1 MGNQYTSHVSA
12 TTDDQVIPVADFF
25 TNPDRAVPKLSPN
38 GKWLSYLAPAPNE
51 AKNLQVFIQ
60 PLDQFRLRNGKDI
73 KQITHHATHD
83 IRTYKWTLDSST
95 IVFLQDKNGD
105 EGYHMYSVDVATGVE
120 KDLTPFDGI
129 GVGTFSLNQTWFIES
144 KSHPRTGV
152 IALNKQDRRRFDI
165 YTIDLQT
172 GALDLHLTMPDRYEY
187 AVVDVNLQVRA
198 VSKIE
203 TDGSL
208 SIAVRD
214 MSILSESANHD
225 SRAWNTIMT
234 STSLDNVVPLAW
246 TPQDRLLLSSSVG
259 REVVAVVELD
269 PVTKTETVLLEGETD
284 AVAVK
289 VHPSKNTAQF
299 GCCTT
304 GRDQW
309 VAIDPSLKLHMDR
322 VNKYLKTQDADM
334 ELINFDNIDDRIW
347 SLKVVRG
354 DKPPA
359 YVLYHLDPH
368 KTGPTVDAE
377 TVGDSDAAHFEYLFS
392 ANSKVA
398 AYKLGRMES
407 INYTARDGLKLQA
420 YLTYPP
426 DFDANSTYPL
436 VLLPHGGPWTRN
448 FYGYSAWTQWLASRN
463 YLVLQPNYRG
473 STGFTKTV
481 LSAGFKQFGKAMQT
495 DLLDAVDYVTKEL
508 KIVDREHVAIF
519 GGSHGGYCALAG
531 VTLTPEYFTCAID
544 IVGMSNLKT
553 FLARTPAHW
562 DSFLATFPARMG
574 HPEHDSDLLEEV
586 SPLNHVEKIVRP
598 LMIAQGRM
606 DPRVAEQ
613 ESEQIVEAIAKRGGN
628 VYYVLYP
635 DEGHGFSRPVN
646 RIDHWQKAEL
656 FLSKFMGPKVRVQS
670 GLSLTENVEGATAE
684 VRIVGAIA

>member
-1 MGNQYTSHVSA
+1 MGNQYPSQASS
-12 TTDDQVIPVADFF
+12 TTDDRVIPVADFF
-25 TNPDRAVPKLSPN
+25 TNPDRAVPKLSVD
-38 GKWLSYLAPAPNE
+38 GKWLSYLAPADNE

-60 PLDQFRLRNGKDI
+60 PLSQFRLRNDNGI
-73 KQITHHATHD
+73 KQITHHATRD

-95 IVFLQDKNGD
+95 IVFLQDKDGD
-105 EGYHMYSVDVATGVE
+105 EVYHMYSVDVETGME
-120 KDLTPFDGI
+120 TDLTPFDGVS
-129 GVGTFSLNQTWFIES
+129 VGMFSINQTWFIES
-144 KSHPRTGV
+144 KSDPRTGI
-152 IALNKQDRRRFDI
+152 IALNKQDRRRFDV

-172 GALDLHLTMPDRYEY
+172 GALELHTTMPDRYED
-187 AVVDVNLQVRA
+187 AVVDANLQVRA

-208 SIAVRD
+208 SVAVRD
-214 MSILSESANHD
+214 MSLLEDDHPQS
-225 SRAWNTIMT
+225 WTTVMT
-234 STSLDNVVPLAW
+234 STSLDNVVPIAW
-246 TPQDRLLLSSSVG
+246 TPEDRLLLRSSVG

-284 AVAVK
+284 AVVVK
-289 VHPSKNTAQF
+289 VHPSKNTAQI

-322 VNKYLKTQDADM
+322 INAYLEEQDADM
-334 ELINFDNIDDRIW
+334 ELIAFENIDDSVW
-347 SLKVVRG
+347 SLKVIRG

-359 YVLYHLDPH
+359 YVLYHLDPR
-368 KTGPTVDAE
+368 KTGPTTVDAD
-377 TVGDSDAAHFEYLFS
+377 TDVAHFEYLFS

-398 AYKLGRMES
+398 SYKLGRMES
-407 INYTARDGLKLQA
+407 INYIARDGLKLQA

-436 VLLPHGGPWTRN
+436 VLLPHGGPWTRDY
-448 FYGYSAWTQWLASRN
+448 YGYSAWTQWLASRN

-481 LSAGFKQFGKAMQT
+481 LSSGFKQFGKAMQT
-495 DLLDAVDYVTKEL
+495 DLLDAVDYVTNVL

-519 GGSHGGYCALAG
+519 GGSYGGYCALVG

-553 FLARTPAHW
+553 SLNNNPPHW
-562 DSFLATFPARMG
+562 DSFMAMFHARMG
-574 HPEHDSDLLEEV
+574 HPEHDSEMLEEV
-586 SPLNHVEKIVRP
+586 SPLNHAHKIVRP
-598 LMIAQGRM
+598 LMIAQGRK
-606 DPRVAEQ
+606 DPRVPEQ
-613 ESEQIVEAIAKRGGN
+613 ESEQIVEAIARNGRN

-670 GLSLTENVEGATAE
+670 GLSLTENVEGASAQ
-684 VRIVGAIA
+684 VRIVGDIA